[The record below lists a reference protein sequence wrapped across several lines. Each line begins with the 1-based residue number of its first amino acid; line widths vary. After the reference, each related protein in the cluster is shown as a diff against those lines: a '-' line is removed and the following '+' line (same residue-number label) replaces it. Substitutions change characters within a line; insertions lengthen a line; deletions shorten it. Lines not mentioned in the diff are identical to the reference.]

1 MNIVKWMKIVASIIV
16 IRNGKSKMESRNS
29 FNPMRTFQDLHVYQN
44 LFKAM
49 IIVHTKI
56 ICRLPKEEQF
66 DLVSQMRRSSKAA
79 TALLAEGFAKRYHR
93 RHWQK
98 YLHDTMG
105 ESNEMIHHLS
115 VVLSIYNSYVNQV
128 LCKETIDLY
137 DKSCRQ
143 LTKLANSWK
152 DFHEEK

>member
-1 MNIVKWMKIVASIIV
+1 ME
-16 IRNGKSKMESRNS
+16 RGKSLR
-29 FNPMRTFQDLHVYQN
+29 PIRTFQDLFVYQN

-49 IIVHTKI
+49 ITVHTQI
-56 ICRLPKEEQF
+56 IPCLPKDEQF
-66 DLVSQMRRSSKAA
+66 DLVSQMRRASKAA
-79 TALLAEGFAKRYHR
+79 PALLAEGFAKRYQK
-93 RHWQK
+93 RHWHK
-98 YLHDTMG
+98 YLHDAMG

-115 VVLSIYNSYVNQV
+115 VTMAIYSRFVSRD

-152 DFHEEK
+152 DFHIGKN